1 MRPDIDIKYYY
12 GKFIEDA
19 NKAYDINKED
29 YNNLINLRK
38 RLYRLVANKKAII
51 NEFFNLDIN
60 NIGDDNEINAVD
72 FDACR
77 AKTRTSE
84 FVTTDVHKRLTYLN
98 FLKYLQV
105 QKNVYGVTQSLKL
118 EERKKRLTIT
128 EYRKLVQRF
137 YNYGVM
143 KCILEGLS
151 LIHISEPTRPY

>member
-29 YNNLINLRK
+29 YDNLISLRK

-51 NEFFNLDIN
+51 NEFFNLNIN

-98 FLKYLQV
+98 FL
-105 QKNVYGVTQSLKL
+105 
-118 EERKKRLTIT
+118 
-128 EYRKLVQRF
+128 
-137 YNYGVM
+137 
-143 KCILEGLS
+143 
-151 LIHISEPTRPY
+151 